1 MARRFL
7 SFIPPITLR
16 LMIATA
22 VVTIGGVVAR
32 NFGLPQVLEAMS
44 FQPMEVIPG
53 LKLWKLLSYVFVTG
67 VDPLGFLFDLVVLYF
82 FGGWFERAFGPRRFV
97 RFFFLSAAGA
107 ALLPL
112 AISPF
117 SNSFSMSVATYP
129 YIGAWSVFEA
139 LTVAMGMLQPGA
151 KVYFYMVLPVT
162 ARQLMFL
169 SWGLIALFMVFFHGV
184 VPYLT
189 AIGGI
194 GMGFALTLGSR
205 EPRRWWLRFQA
216 ARMERQLKRRASHL
230 RVIPKNGE
238 EKNDKFLH

>member
-1 MARRFL
+1 MPRRFL

-22 VVTIGGVVAR
+22 VVTIGAVVAN
-32 NFGLPQVLEAMS
+32 NFGLPQVLQALC
-44 FQPMEVIPG
+44 FQPAEVVPG
-53 LKLWKLLSYVFVTG
+53 LKVWKLVSYVFVTG
-67 VDPLGFLFDLVVLYF
+67 LDPIGFLFDLMVLYF
-82 FGGWFERAFGPRRFV
+82 FAGWFERAFGPRRFV
-97 RFFFLSAAGA
+97 RFFLLSAAGA

-117 SNSFSMSVATYP
+117 SVSVASYP
-129 YIGAWSVFEA
+129 YLGAWSVFEA

-151 KVYFYMVLPVT
+151 QVYFYMVLPVT

-169 SWGLIALFMVFFHGV
+169 SWGLIALFIVFSHGI

-194 GMGFALTLGSR
+194 GMGFALTLGSG
-205 EPRRWWLRFQA
+205 EPRRWWLRIQA
-216 ARMERQLKRRASHL
+216 ARLERQLKRRASHL

-238 EKNDKFLH
+238 QKSDKYLH

>member
-1 MARRFL
+1 MARRFSL

-22 VVTIGGVVAR
+22 VATIGAVVAN
-32 NFGLPQVLEAMS
+32 NFGLPQILQALVL
-44 FQPMEVIPG
+44 QPVEVVPG

-67 VDPLGFLFDLVVLYF
+67 LDPISFLFDLLVLYF
-82 FGGWFERAFGPRRFV
+82 FAGWFERSFGPRRFLQ
-97 RFFFLSAAGA
+97 FFFLSAAGA

-117 SNSFSMSVATYP
+117 SPSVASYP
-129 YIGAWSVFEA
+129 YLGAWSVFEA

-151 KVYFYMVLPVT
+151 QVYFYMVLPVT

-169 SWGLIALFMVFFHGV
+169 SWGLIALFIVFGHGV

-216 ARMERQLKRRASHL
+216 ARMERQLKRRAAHL

-238 EKNDKFLH
+238 EKSDKYLH

>member
-1 MARRFL
+1 MAHPRFL
-7 SFIPPITLR
+7 SSIPPITLR
-16 LMIATA
+16 LMIATS
-22 VVTIGGVVAR
+22 VVTIGAVVAN
-32 NFGLPQVLEAMS
+32 NFGLPQVLQALS
-44 FQPMEVIPG
+44 YQAVEVVPG
-53 LKLWKLLSYVFVTG
+53 LKVWKLLTYVFVTG
-67 VDPLGFLFDLVVLYF
+67 LDPISFLFDLLVLYF
-82 FGGWFERAFGPRRFV
+82 FAGWFERSFGPRRFL
-97 RFFFLSAAGA
+97 RFFLLSAAGA

-112 AISPF
+112 ALSPF
-117 SNSFSMSVATYP
+117 SVSVATYP
-129 YIGAWSVFEA
+129 YLGAWSVFEA

-151 KVYFYMVLPVT
+151 QVYFYMVLPVT

-169 SWGLIALFMVFFHGV
+169 SWGLIALFIVFFHGV

-216 ARMERQLKRRASHL
+216 ARLERQLKRRAQHL

-238 EKNDKFLH
+238 DKNDKYLH